1 MFNFVF
7 KVNADRCDVSAIK
20 NTREIK
26 AILLFFVN
34 LVVKIGTFRR
44 SN

>member
-1 MFNFVF
+1 MFNIVF
-7 KVNADRCDVSAIK
+7 KVNADRCDVSAIQ
-20 NTREIK
+20 NAREIK
-26 AILLFFVN
+26 AILVFFVY